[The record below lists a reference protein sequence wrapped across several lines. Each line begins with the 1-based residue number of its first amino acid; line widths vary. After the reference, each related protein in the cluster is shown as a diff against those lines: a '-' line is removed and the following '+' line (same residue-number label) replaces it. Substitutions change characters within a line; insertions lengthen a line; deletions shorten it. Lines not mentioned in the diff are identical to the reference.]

1 MDLLRKMLYT
11 GIGLAALSEEKA
23 KEMVAELEKK
33 GEVSSEEGKKLAQ
46 ELIDKAKKH
55 GEELQRAVKAEVG
68 KVTDKIKG
76 VSREEFKAL
85 QDRVAELEARL
96 GASAEDSL

>member
-46 ELIDKAKKH
+46 ELIEKAKKQ
-55 GEELQRAVKAEVG
+55 GEELQRVVKTEVG

-76 VSREEFKAL
+76 VSRDEFKAL
-85 QDRVAELEARL
+85 EARVAALEARL
-96 GASAEDSL
+96 GGGSEDSL